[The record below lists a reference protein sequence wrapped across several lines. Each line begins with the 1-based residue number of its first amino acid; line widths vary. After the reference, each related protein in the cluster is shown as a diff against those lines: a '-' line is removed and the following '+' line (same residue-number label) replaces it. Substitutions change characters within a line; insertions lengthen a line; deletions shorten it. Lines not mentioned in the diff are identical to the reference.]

1 MNKKR
6 WKINWFRTILF
17 LILLGCIEALCF
29 SLYGIAKWKIDSKNT
44 NDEIDNLNTFTEV
57 TEINDSENTEIINS
71 DEIDKSNPYWDYIKT
86 PLINVDFDNL
96 KSINSDVKGWIKVNG
111 TNINYPFVQT
121 NNNSYYLTHAFDKS
135 YNSAGWVFMDYRNGL
150 ITENKNTILYAH
162 GRINGTMFG
171 TLKNILTNKWLDN
184 SDNFIIKTST
194 EEENGLWQVFSV
206 YRIPTTSDY
215 LQTSFTSDEEFVSFA
230 NKLID
235 RSAYN
240 FNTSVSKNDKI
251 ITLSTCYNDDDKMV
265 MHAKLIK
272 FSKK

>member
-135 YNSAGWVFMDYRNGL
+135 YNSAGWVFMDYRNSL
-150 ITENKNTILYAH
+150 NDKNTILYAH
-162 GRINGTMFG
+162 GRIDKTMFG
-171 TLKNILTNKWLDN
+171 SLKNILTSEWYNN
-184 SDNFIIKTST
+184 SNNYIIRISSEK
-194 EEENGLWQVFSV
+194 ENTLWQVFSV
-206 YRIPTTSDY
+206 YHMPTTNDY
-215 LQTSFTSDEEFVSFA
+215 LQIDFTNDDEYLLFLT
-230 NKLID
+230 NLKN
-235 RSAYN
+235 RSLYN
-240 FNTSVSKNDKI
+240 FNTTINAKDKI
-251 ITLSTCYNDDDKMV
+251 LTLSTCYNKDEKMV

-272 FSKK
+272 RETK